1 MDDIH
6 NMKFKLEKRIQQ
18 IKENPN
24 ISEKNKELIV
34 QFCYEKRA
42 IGLSAGRICQ
52 YVFNLH
58 KFCELLGKDFDKAT
72 IDDYKKAVGELEQL
86 DWEEATKQAAK
97 ITLKVFLRWLYGTK
111 EDPQIIQWLEI
122 RARNNN
128 KKLPEDMLTE
138 EDIKLLIDNA
148 RNPRDKAFLITLY
161 ESGCRIGE
169 LLPIKIKNVHFDEY
183 GAQLIV
189 DGKTGMRRIRVISA
203 TPYLT
208 EWINKHPLKMPDSPL
223 WISGKKTRWAYTSLK
238 KMLRV
243 IRARA
248 GLKKEIFPHLFR
260 HSRATYLANHLT
272 EAQLKEIFGWTRNSP
287 MAATYVHLSGRD
299 VDNALL
305 RTYGIKMEDKAE
317 INELKPKICP
327 RCNEVNP
334 ATNQLCGKCSMI
346 IDDKI
351 RNKTIAEEIDQ
362 RETDKVLGKMLE
374 MDPEFKQVFM
384 KAWGKVYAELTV
396 KKN

>member
-1 MDDIH
+1 M
-6 NMKFKLEKRIQQ
+6 
-18 IKENPN
+18 
-24 ISEKNKELIV
+24 
-34 QFCYEKRA
+34 
-42 IGLSAGRICQ
+42 
-52 YVFNLH
+52 
-58 KFCELLGKDFDKAT
+58 GKDFDKAT

-122 RARNNN
+122 KARNNN
-128 KKLPEDMLTE
+128 RKLPEDMLTE
-138 EDIKLLIDNA
+138 EDIKLLIDNSKSV
-148 RNPRDKAFLITLY
+148 RDRAFLITLY

-183 GAQLIV
+183 GAQLLV
-189 DGKTGMRRIRVISA
+189 DGKTGMRRVRIISA

-208 EWINKHPLKMPDSPL
+208 EWINKHPLRQPEAPL
-223 WISGKKTRWAYTSLK
+223 WITSNKTRWAYTSLK

-243 IRARA
+243 LRVRS
-248 GLKKEIFPHLFR
+248 GLKKRLYPHIFR

-272 EAQLKEIFGWTRNSP
+272 EAQLKEIFGWSRNSN

-305 RTYGIKMEDKAE
+305 RTYGIKLEEKVE
-317 INELKPKICP
+317 PNELKPKVCP

-334 ATNQLCGKCSMI
+334 ATNQICAKCSMI
-346 IDDKI
+346 IDERM
-351 RNKTIAEEIDQ
+351 RNKLIEDEFNQ
-362 RETDKVLGKMLE
+362 RETDKIIGKMLE
-374 MDPEFKQVFM
+374 THPEFKQVFM
-384 KAWGKVYAELTV
+384 TAWGNVFEELSSN
-396 KKN
+396 KKNNTKIN